1 MSHVWQGYKD
11 ISSTKQSIFI
21 LPTQNI
27 NIKKPPHGGFL
38 NLEIKNF
45 EANSCRS
52 RTMFAAQ
59 RLP

>member
-1 MSHVWQGYKD
+1 MFGRDTRTYPLPNKAFLSCGLK
-11 ISSTKQSIFI
+11 IS
-21 LPTQNI
+21 TQ
-27 NIKKPPHGGFL
+27 KKPPRGGFL

-59 RLP
+59 QLP